1 MSAGEGPEASKYQY
15 QVSDGLNW
23 SFSNILASNRGSS
36 VGRSLSRSAVR
47 WEFVRIGDEGGGPSG
62 HQMDRIHGG
71 NISPARQFM
80 RLRSGSVGSD
90 TVRLGLPKKGTP
102 ADYLNGICGIL
113 CDTGFID
120 WLGHGRC
127 WGGGSMQCALWFE
140 VVTHTQWCT
149 PWYEVRRHRDVV
161 STCIQ

>member
-1 MSAGEGPEASKYQY
+1 MVKLVRLQHLGVK
-15 QVSDGLNW
+15 
-23 SFSNILASNRGSS
+23 SS

-47 WEFVRIGDEGGGPSG
+47 REFVRIGDEGGGPSG

-102 ADYLNGICGIL
+102 ADYLNEQHSRCVSGLCGYTNTDVFGIFMTPLCCHTSKNNEGFCMNQSIGDVCGGEFP
-113 CDTGFID
+113 DN
-120 WLGHGRC
+120 
-127 WGGGSMQCALWFE
+127 MCA
-140 VVTHTQWCT
+140 
-149 PWYEVRRHRDVV
+149 
-161 STCIQ
+161 SGTCMNNKCA

>member
-1 MSAGEGPEASKYQY
+1 MVKLVRLQHLGVE
-15 QVSDGLNW
+15 
-23 SFSNILASNRGSS
+23 SS

-47 WEFVRIGDEGGGPSG
+47 WEFVRIGDEGGGPPG
-62 HQMDRIHGG
+62 HQMDRIHSG

-113 CDTGFID
+113 CDTGFIRGV
-120 WLGHGRC
+120 LGRAY
-127 WGGGSMQCALWFE
+127 GSKTRAQIHAQIHINSAQIH
-140 VVTHTQWCT
+140 V
-149 PWYEVRRHRDVV
+149 
-161 STCIQ
+161 

>member
-1 MSAGEGPEASKYQY
+1 M
-15 QVSDGLNW
+15 
-23 SFSNILASNRGSS
+23 
-36 VGRSLSRSAVR
+36 SRSAVR
-47 WEFVRIGDEGGGPSG
+47 REFVRIGDEGGGPSG

-120 WLGHGRC
+120 WLGYERC

-140 VVTHTQWCT
+140 VVTHTRGT
-149 PWYEVRRHRDVV
+149 PSINGNHMGFG
-161 STCIQ
+161 

>member
-1 MSAGEGPEASKYQY
+1 MVKLIRLQHLGVK
-15 QVSDGLNW
+15 
-23 SFSNILASNRGSS
+23 SS

-47 WEFVRIGDEGGGPSG
+47 REFVRIGDEGGGPSG

-102 ADYLNGICGIL
+102 ADYLNMNTAVNYTRQEMIKG
-113 CDTGFID
+113 DTLLVSGGAKCHIFAGTAPIRP
-120 WLGHGRC
+120 LRPPAHTRRHLTSPYTIMHG
-127 WGGGSMQCALWFE
+127 L
-140 VVTHTQWCT
+140 
-149 PWYEVRRHRDVV
+149 WYEVHR
-161 STCIQ
+161 T

>member
-1 MSAGEGPEASKYQY
+1 M
-15 QVSDGLNW
+15 
-23 SFSNILASNRGSS
+23 
-36 VGRSLSRSAVR
+36 SRSAVR

-102 ADYLNGICGIL
+102 ADYLNVRVCIDRMA
-113 CDTGFID
+113 DTDTDTF
-120 WLGHGRC
+120 WLWDPGHPLT
-127 WGGGSMQCALWFE
+127 S
-140 VVTHTQWCT
+140 
-149 PWYEVRRHRDVV
+149 
-161 STCIQ
+161 

>member
-1 MSAGEGPEASKYQY
+1 MGWGFGGVEMVKLVIFQHLGVK
-15 QVSDGLNW
+15 
-23 SFSNILASNRGSS
+23 SS

-47 WEFVRIGDEGGGPSG
+47 REFVRIGDEGGGPSG

-120 WLGHGRC
+120 WLGHERC
-127 WGGGSMQCALWFE
+127 WGGGSMQCASWFE
-140 VVTHTQWCT
+140 VGTHTRGT
-149 PWYEVRRHRDVV
+149 PSINGNHMGFG
-161 STCIQ
+161 

>member
-1 MSAGEGPEASKYQY
+1 MVKL
-15 QVSDGLNW
+15 VGLQH
-23 SFSNILASNRGSS
+23 LGVKSS

-62 HQMDRIHGG
+62 HQMDRIHCG

-102 ADYLNGICGIL
+102 ADYLNK
-113 CDTGFID
+113 F
-120 WLGHGRC
+120 
-127 WGGGSMQCALWFE
+127 
-140 VVTHTQWCT
+140 
-149 PWYEVRRHRDVV
+149 
-161 STCIQ
+161 

>member
-1 MSAGEGPEASKYQY
+1 M
-15 QVSDGLNW
+15 
-23 SFSNILASNRGSS
+23 
-36 VGRSLSRSAVR
+36 SRSAVR

-102 ADYLNGICGIL
+102 ADYHLRSKEFHEGADFL
-113 CDTGFID
+113 ATK
-120 WLGHGRC
+120 WPRGHLLALD
-127 WGGGSMQCALWFE
+127 GSFL
-140 VVTHTQWCT
+140 
-149 PWYEVRRHRDVV
+149 RR
-161 STCIQ
+161 I

>member
-1 MSAGEGPEASKYQY
+1 MVKLVRLQHLGVK
-15 QVSDGLNW
+15 
-23 SFSNILASNRGSS
+23 SS

-102 ADYLNGICGIL
+102 ADYLKVL
-113 CDTGFID
+113 D
-120 WLGHGRC
+120 WYPSVPPIVGSVHASRGPHAQSQVAPLHTVHR
-127 WGGGSMQCALWFE
+127 GG
-140 VVTHTQWCT
+140 
-149 PWYEVRRHRDVV
+149 
-161 STCIQ
+161 

>member
-1 MSAGEGPEASKYQY
+1 MVKLVIFQHLGVK
-15 QVSDGLNW
+15 
-23 SFSNILASNRGSS
+23 SS

-47 WEFVRIGDEGGGPSG
+47 WEFVRIGDEGGGLSG

-140 VVTHTQWCT
+140 VVTHTRGT
-149 PWYEVRRHRDVV
+149 PSINGNHMGFG
-161 STCIQ
+161 

>member
-1 MSAGEGPEASKYQY
+1 MVKLVRLQHLGVK
-15 QVSDGLNW
+15 
-23 SFSNILASNRGSS
+23 SS

-113 CDTGFID
+113 CDTGGKKARGERHPRSHVIGLISSYTSGFSIMAEQD
-120 WLGHGRC
+120 
-127 WGGGSMQCALWFE
+127 GGW
-140 VVTHTQWCT
+140 
-149 PWYEVRRHRDVV
+149 WYEVRRHRDVV

>member
-1 MSAGEGPEASKYQY
+1 MVKLVRLQHLGVK
-15 QVSDGLNW
+15 
-23 SFSNILASNRGSS
+23 SS

-102 ADYLNGICGIL
+102 ADYLKAYNVL
-113 CDTGFID
+113 QPYTKMETMAFI
-120 WLGHGRC
+120 
-127 WGGGSMQCALWFE
+127 MYA
-140 VVTHTQWCT
+140 T
-149 PWYEVRRHRDVV
+149 
-161 STCIQ
+161 

>member
-1 MSAGEGPEASKYQY
+1 MVKLVRLQHLGVK
-15 QVSDGLNW
+15 
-23 SFSNILASNRGSS
+23 SS

-47 WEFVRIGDEGGGPSG
+47 REFGRIGDEGGGPSG

-102 ADYLNGICGIL
+102 ADYLKRIKKRIHYSHRH
-113 CDTGFID
+113 DTTN
-120 WLGHGRC
+120 HP
-127 WGGGSMQCALWFE
+127 STSPE
-140 VVTHTQWCT
+140 V
-149 PWYEVRRHRDVV
+149 P
-161 STCIQ
+161 

>member
-1 MSAGEGPEASKYQY
+1 MVKLVRLQHLGVK
-15 QVSDGLNW
+15 
-23 SFSNILASNRGSS
+23 SS

-102 ADYLNGICGIL
+102 ADYLKAVYSLSLSDLARDSRNTPKPETRMRRNG
-113 CDTGFID
+113 T
-120 WLGHGRC
+120 
-127 WGGGSMQCALWFE
+127 
-140 VVTHTQWCT
+140 
-149 PWYEVRRHRDVV
+149 RHRYRRGAAQPQVER
-161 STCIQ
+161 